1 MAMTEVKARQLIA
14 RLLGTNNPV
23 AVFPFEFG
31 WAAQETLS
39 PQLRGQGR
47 HLGQG
52 VFIIDETG
60 VVTAHPSLPPPLV
73 MKRYAAA
80 RREGRVIGRQVWPK
94 ANQPD

>member
-1 MAMTEVKARQLIA
+1 MPMTKEQARQLMT
-14 RLLGTNNPV
+14 RLLGTSNPV

-39 PQLRGQGR
+39 PQDRAQGR
-47 HLGQG
+47 QLGQG

-73 MKRYAAA
+73 MKRYATA
-80 RREGRVIGRQVWPK
+80 RREGRITGRQVWPK
-94 ANQPD
+94 TDPTG